1 MAAALLA
8 EPPGNPDGTYLE
20 VDVGPAQ
27 RGQLAPAQAA
37 GNGERD
43 QGAVPIGHRVG
54 QGVDLGNGQDRP
66 LG

>member
-1 MAAALLA
+1 MS
-8 EPPGNPDGTYLE
+8 D
-20 VDVGPAQ
+20 PAQ
-27 RGQLAPAQAA
+27 RGQLAPGQAA
-37 GNGERD
+37 ENGEQH